1 MCSFKISMPTDASL
15 DRCRRSQNAL
25 GAPSVFRSVPFC
37 QRSHPSARICV
48 HSFNFLS
55 DISEET
61 CALVQSPSSREH
73 QKQGVCHTMALAFT
87 LKSISWQKRRIME
100 IQIFHHA
107 KIYSSK
113 KSSKGNQ
120 NPSRYHNSMTN
131 FKFQH
136 KPKNHL
142 SKILL

>member
-1 MCSFKISMPTDASL
+1 
-15 DRCRRSQNAL
+15 
-25 GAPSVFRSVPFC
+25 
-37 QRSHPSARICV
+37 
-48 HSFNFLS
+48 
-55 DISEET
+55 
-61 CALVQSPSSREH
+61 
-73 QKQGVCHTMALAFT
+73 
-87 LKSISWQKRRIME
+87 ME